1 MVATVTVPR
10 QGSVPQAVAVVVG
23 VMLTLFGALSFLET
37 AFDDF
42 AAHNPAEVMLGVT
55 VNPLQNVLHVLA
67 GVLGIVLSKRLHTTR
82 RYGLVLVAAFGA
94 VFGYG
99 VIAGYNPQIDV
110 LNVGWAANW
119 LHLGIALAGLVIAT
133 VPARVRARVPADRV
147 SRPPR

>member
-1 MVATVTVPR
+1 MVATDTVPR

-23 VMLTLFGALSFLET
+23 VLLTLFGALCFLVT
-37 AFDDF
+37 GFDDF
-42 AAHNPAEVMLGVT
+42 AAHNPVERMFGVT
-55 VNPLQNVLHVLA
+55 VNPLQNVLHLFA
-67 GVLGIVLSKRLHTTR
+67 GVLGIVLSKRLITTR
-82 RYGLVLVAAFGA
+82 RYSLVLVAVFGA

-99 VIAGYNPQIDV
+99 VIAGYNPQIDA

-133 VPARVRARVPADRV
+133 VPARVRARTRV